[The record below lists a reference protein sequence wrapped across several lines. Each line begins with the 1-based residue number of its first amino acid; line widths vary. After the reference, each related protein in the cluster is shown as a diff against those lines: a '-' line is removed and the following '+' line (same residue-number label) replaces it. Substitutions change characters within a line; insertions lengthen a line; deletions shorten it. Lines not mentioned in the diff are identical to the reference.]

1 MLKKLLKSEIKL
13 NSRQKTALYI
23 TLVYAVITFLLCLKH
38 EMWSDELNVWM
49 AIKHYNFPELVKFS
63 SEAGNPIFFF
73 LPLFPFIKLG
83 ASAHFIQFFCWA
95 CSVFAIFLLNFFAPF
110 GTATKILITFGAP
123 MLYHY
128 SVMARCYSVL
138 PPLMFLTAM
147 LYPCTCAAEGDVSCK
162 GNSIVSNNAAV
173 ILYACC
179 IAAIACTHIITF
191 VFAAGLTA
199 LFVYKNIIKN
209 GNRSRYD
216 WAAAAFMS
224 AGLLAVTAQTL
235 YALSVN
241 TLFEHIQLTAE
252 GIWYAS
258 ADFFRSMADS
268 LAAGPFYNIR
278 ANGIFIKYFSPAIA
292 ISFLTG
298 IFLLYKINR
307 FFAALTA
314 GTLILYIYIAATS
327 YSPVFSC
334 RSFVSL
340 LVLVALVW
348 SASAKKKII
357 KQTENIYQQKI
368 FFKSAEYA
376 ISLTM
381 LITVPAGI
389 EISANDW
396 KMNFSSGIETAKFI
410 KKYIPADNK
419 NAIISTMVPIAYYLP
434 DRPVYYAYKKQLITI
449 LTKPDSNVN
458 LADFA
463 AKYENIYI
471 VMPAIVHNLLDEEI
485 LLYESPKTLSP
496 AEHFRVYK
504 VRKRP
509 TMSSEKNIK

>member
-49 AIKHYNFPELVKFS
+49 AIKHYSFPELIKFS

-73 LPLFPFIKLG
+73 LPLLPFIKLG
-83 ASAHFIQFFCWA
+83 FSAHFIQIFCWL
-95 CSVFAIFLLNFFAPF
+95 CSVSAVFLLNFLAPF
-110 GTATKILITFGAP
+110 GTVTKILITFGAP

-138 PPLMFLTAM
+138 PPLMFLTAV
-147 LYPCTCAAEGDVSCK
+147 LYPYICLQESAESCK
-162 GNSIVSNNAAV
+162 TDRDSILLKNTAV

-191 VFAAGLTA
+191 VFVAGLTA

-209 GNRSRYD
+209 KKRSRYE
-216 WAAAAFMS
+216 WAAAAIMT
-224 AGLLAVTAQTL
+224 AGIIIVTAQTL

-241 TLFEHIQLTAE
+241 TVFDHVRLTAY
-252 GIWYAS
+252 GVWYA
-258 ADFFRSMADS
+258 AANLFISMADS
-268 LAAGPFYNIR
+268 LAAGPLYNIR
-278 ANGIFIKYFSPAIA
+278 PNCILIKYFTPAVA
-292 ISFLTG
+292 LSFLLG
-298 IFLLYKINR
+298 IVLLYRINR
-307 FFAALTA
+307 FFAAVTM
-314 GTLILYIYIAATS
+314 GTVIFYIYIAATS

-340 LVLVALVW
+340 IVLISLVW
-348 SASAKKKII
+348 AASAKRNCDILHEKRISKA
-357 KQTENIYQQKI
+357 TEYVI
-368 FFKSAEYA
+368 A
-376 ISLTM
+376 ILM
-381 LITVPAGI
+381 LLTVPAGI

-396 KMNFSSGIETAKFI
+396 KKNFSSGVETADFI
-410 KKYIPADNK
+410 KKHIPADNK

-434 DRPVYYAYKKQLITI
+434 DRPVYYEYKRKLVTI
-449 LTKPDSNVN
+449 LKKSDSEVN
-458 LADFA
+458 LSAFA
-463 AKYENIYI
+463 GEYENIYI
-471 VMPAIVHNLLDEEI
+471 VMPAIVHDLLSGEI
-485 LLYESPKTLSP
+485 LLYESPETLSP

-504 VRKRP
+504 LRKRD
-509 TMSSEKNIK
+509 TAG